1 MINMR
6 ELGVPVRKWVP
17 NWLALVSVFIIILNS
32 ATLL

>member
-17 NWLALVSVFIIILNS
+17 NWLALVSVFIIRDIQ
-32 ATLL
+32 